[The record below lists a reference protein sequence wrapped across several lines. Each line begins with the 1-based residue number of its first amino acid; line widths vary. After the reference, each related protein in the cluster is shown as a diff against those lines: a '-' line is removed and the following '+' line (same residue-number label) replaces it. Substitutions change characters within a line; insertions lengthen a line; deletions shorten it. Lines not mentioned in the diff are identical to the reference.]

1 MSDRWAT
8 VRRVAHS
15 TTVCDLRRT
24 TGSRL
29 AASWCSSRIAE
40 ESGDRAPTSWT
51 LSVAR
56 SEDGGDDNVGP
67 KPMARASRDH
77 RVQIDGQRVLDTRP
91 GVTGEWLSN
100 RTSVVRRLCVSGVV
114 WTLSRC
120 RVQQIGDDVHHPVDL
135 SGPRN
140 ALDRASPS
148 SSTRTVIDQTRAP
161 SGNGVLTR

>member
-1 MSDRWAT
+1 
-8 VRRVAHS
+8 
-15 TTVCDLRRT
+15 
-24 TGSRL
+24 
-29 AASWCSSRIAE
+29 
-40 ESGDRAPTSWT
+40 
-51 LSVAR
+51 
-56 SEDGGDDNVGP
+56 
-67 KPMARASRDH
+67 
-77 RVQIDGQRVLDTRP
+77 
-91 GVTGEWLSN
+91 
-100 RTSVVRRLCVSGVV
+100 LCVSGVV